1 MDKIISKQEQQKGKR
16 KILIRSIAGIILI
29 AFVFWGFRKIIKP
42 QIDKNKIITATVEA
56 GDIQNTLTATG
67 LIIPAYEIELN
78 APVNTEIKEVLL
90 PSGKQVKKGDLIM
103 ELDDKYI
110 KLQYEQLVD
119 ELELRKTNI
128 DKLKLEYDKNLRDL
142 DFENQIKALELDGL
156 EAQLKD
162 FQRLLKVGGATV
174 EDVEKAELTLSI
186 AKLQNQKLANELDFR
201 KKSNKSDKRSLELEL
216 NIQEKKLKEL
226 KSKLDQTSVKAPQ
239 DGVITWINEDLGRK
253 ISEGELIARIA
264 NLYKFK
270 IEASCSDRYADI
282 IKTGMP
288 VKVRIN
294 KKNLNGT
301 IQSILPAVE
310 NNTVKFTVS
319 IDEADNKL
327 LRPNMRVEVFI
338 ITDSKEGVLKIKRG
352 PAFKGGSHQPVYV
365 VRDNKAVQQMITMG
379 ISSSDEIEISGDIR
393 KGDRIIIS
401 DTEDFEHLTEFEL
414 KK

>member
-1 MDKIISKQEQQKGKR
+1 MDKVISKQEQQKGKR
-16 KILIRSIAGIILI
+16 KVWIRTIAAILLVAI
-29 AFVFWGFRKIIKP
+29 VFWGFRKLIRP
-42 QIDKNKIITATVEA
+42 QVNQNKIITAAVEA

-67 LIIPAYEIELN
+67 LIIPAYEVELN

-90 PSGKQVKKGDLIM
+90 SSGEQVKRGDQIM

-110 KLQYEQLVD
+110 KLQYEQLLD

-142 DFENQIKALELDGL
+142 DFENQIKALELEGL

-162 FQRLLKVGGATV
+162 FQRLLKVGGATE

-186 AKLQNQKLANELDFR
+186 ARLQNQKLSNELDFR

-226 KSKLDQTSVKAPQ
+226 KTKLDQTDVKAPQ
-239 DGVITWINEDLGRK
+239 DGVITWVNEDLGRK
-253 ISEGELIARIA
+253 INEGELIARIA

-270 IEASCSDRYADI
+270 IEASCSDRYAEI
-282 IKTGMP
+282 IRTGMP
-288 VKVRIN
+288 VNVRIN
-294 KKNLNGT
+294 KKTLNGT
-301 IQSILPAVE
+301 IQSILPTVE
-310 NNTVKFTVS
+310 NNTLKFTVS
-319 IDEADNKL
+319 LEQADSKL

-338 ITDSKEGVLKIKRG
+338 ITDSKSDVLKVKRG
-352 PAFKGGSHQPVYV
+352 PAFKGGSRQAVYV
-365 VRDNKAVQQMITMG
+365 VSDNKATQKMVTMG
-379 ISSSDEIEISGDIR
+379 ISSSDQIEISGDINA
-393 KGDRIIIS
+393 GDRVIIS
-401 DTEDFEHLTEFEL
+401 DTKDFEHLTEFEL